1 MVKLREANY
10 CNLKL
15 LLIFLVI
22 YGHWIEL
29 SIHDNE
35 FLMLQY
41 RTIYYFHMPVFV
53 FLTGLF
59 LRGEGECIRQI
70 RRLGPIYLIC
80 QTGAVLFGTDPR
92 EPYWI
97 LWYLFSVC
105 IWSILGA
112 LWFRIGHKHLAW
124 VLVPLSILAG
134 ALAGYLPCLNRMWS
148 GSRTVVF
155 FPYFF
160 AGLLCDPHT
169 PWRNHRIFGIMAGIT
184 ALGGMWLLGNRIP
197 VRFLYQASGYDDMEH
212 GFSLRLFCYGIGALM
227 VLFLLT
233 WIPCRRLP
241 FSKAGVD
248 TLPIYL
254 IHAPVVAGAR
264 FIPTPWVC
272 CAGLSA
278 GLIYIVYRTSQWSG
292 NLHGIISQP
301 GREKRVRISRDL

>member
-29 SIHDNE
+29 SIHDSV
-35 FLMLQY
+35 FLMFQY
-41 RTIYYFHMPVFV
+41 RTIYFFHMPVFV

-59 LRGEGECIRQI
+59 LQGEKDCLRQI
-70 RRLGPIYLIC
+70 RRLAPIYLMC
-80 QTGAVLFGTDPR
+80 QAGAVLFGTDPR
-92 EPYWI
+92 EPCWI
-97 LWYLFSVC
+97 LWYMLSMC
-105 IWSILGA
+105 IWSTLGA
-112 LWFRIGHKHLAW
+112 LWFRIGHKNLAW
-124 VLVPLSILAG
+124 VLLPLSILAG
-134 ALAGYLPCLNRMWS
+134 SLAGYLPFLNRMWS

-169 PWRNHRIFGIMAGIT
+169 PWWNHRISGIISGIT
-184 ALGGMWLLGNRIP
+184 ALCSMWLLGDRIP
-197 VRFLYQASGYDDMEH
+197 VNFLYHATGYGNMEH
-212 GFSLRLFCYGIGALM
+212 GFFLRLICYGIGTWM
-227 VLFLLT
+227 GLFLLT

-254 IHAPVVAGAR
+254 IHAPVVAGVR
-264 FIPTPWVC
+264 LIPVPWFC
-272 CAGLSA
+272 CVGLSA
-278 GLIYIVYRTSQWSG
+278 GFIYVVYRVTQWSG
-292 NLHGIISQP
+292 HLYGIISQP
-301 GREKRVRISRDL
+301 GRERRVRISRDL